1 MAVSVI
7 VPFAHDLQ
15 PVDASKNKE
24 DIRLIW
30 VDTKIDDSEDSAHTQ
45 ILLLEFNPAALFYT
59 DLTRCVDL
67 IKSITDEQILLIV
80 SGALAR
86 EVLSQVHNLRHLA
99 AVFIFCRNREYHIEL
114 ISQYSKIIDVFTHQE
129 PLLQSIRQTM
139 KIVEK
144 QLMAF
149 SLFDQKLKSTR
160 DLSKDSASFLWN
172 QLLLYVLK
180 KLPQDE
186 QVKLHMLS
194 TCADL
199 YALDQ
204 Q

>member
-1 MAVSVI
+1 
-7 VPFAHDLQ
+7 
-15 PVDASKNKE
+15 
-24 DIRLIW
+24 
-30 VDTKIDDSEDSAHTQ
+30 
-45 ILLLEFNPAALFYT
+45 
-59 DLTRCVDL
+59 
-67 IKSITDEQILLIV
+67 
-80 SGALAR
+80 
-86 EVLSQVHNLRHLA
+86 
-99 AVFIFCRNREYHIEL
+99 
-114 ISQYSKIIDVFTHQE
+114 
-129 PLLQSIRQTM
+129 M

>member
-59 DLTRCVDL
+59 DLTRCVNL

-114 ISQYSKIIDVFTHQE
+114 IS
-129 PLLQSIRQTM
+129 
-139 KIVEK
+139 
-144 QLMAF
+144 
-149 SLFDQKLKSTR
+149 
-160 DLSKDSASFLWN
+160 
-172 QLLLYVLK
+172 
-180 KLPQDE
+180 
-186 QVKLHMLS
+186 
-194 TCADL
+194 
-199 YALDQ
+199 
-204 Q
+204 